1 MGDGKDNHHADKGCY
16 PPIGYPPVH
25 SAGSYA
31 SAPPVAYA
39 YPYAQHGSICPPP
52 LGSYSYPSPMYSSHN
67 GYPPSGYPSYNQSAY
82 PSMGGY
88 PGASLYATQ
97 HHGTCAF
104 IIFFF
109 ICTSSWE
116 WDQIKKDN

>member
-1 MGDGKDNHHADKGCY
+1 MY
-16 PPIGYPPVH
+16 L
-25 SAGSYA
+25 AGGVEQSR
-31 SAPPVAYA
+31 APQGFVLWA
-39 YPYAQHGSICPPP
+39 GPP
-52 LGSYSYPSPMYSSHN
+52 LGAQPMWSAVGIQGRTPHK
-67 GYPPSGYPSYNQSAY
+67 SAY

-109 ICTSSWE
+109 ICTSS
-116 WDQIKKDN
+116 